1 MRKGI
6 ILLRQCL
13 SKAAKLVIVITP
25 QIKEVI
31 TGMLLGDGWIG
42 QPTTTGNAAFGVKQ
56 KDKDFVQLLW
66 DIFHTIG
73 IVGSLPS
80 LKTTVLKATGKTY
93 EAAAIGFSTFKLPV
107 FAELFHQ
114 WYNILDGKSIK
125 HLPSNIYELLTPVA
139 IAYWV
144 ASDGHF
150 ILREGVVRISTDNFT
165 LAEVELLQTIL
176 FNKFGIKS
184 TRSHNGSGK
193 EQYRIRI
200 SKASMPAFQSLIASH
215 IPPMM
220 AYRAGL

>member
-1 MRKGI
+1 
-6 ILLRQCL
+6 
-13 SKAAKLVIVITP
+13 
-25 QIKEVI
+25 
-31 TGMLLGDGWIG
+31 
-42 QPTTTGNAAFGVKQ
+42 
-56 KDKDFVQLLW
+56 
-66 DIFHTIG
+66 
-73 IVGSLPS
+73 

-93 EAAAIGFSTFKLPV
+93 EAFGFTTFKLPV
-107 FAELFHQ
+107 IAKLFHQ

-125 HLPSNIYELLTPVA
+125 HLPSVPQGGNIYELLTPVA

-193 EQYRIRI
+193 EQYRIII